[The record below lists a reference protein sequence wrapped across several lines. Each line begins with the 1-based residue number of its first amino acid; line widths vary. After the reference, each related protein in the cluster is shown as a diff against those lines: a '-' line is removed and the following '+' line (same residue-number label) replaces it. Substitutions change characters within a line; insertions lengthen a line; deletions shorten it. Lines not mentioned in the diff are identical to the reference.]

1 MKLLHQQ
8 NLCVVSKNY
17 LKNYRE
23 KILSKIHSTAII
35 DPSCEIDPTVEIGAY
50 SVIGKN
56 VTIDKDTF
64 IGPHVVISSNCDIG
78 KNNKIY
84 QFSSLSEIPQ
94 DKKYKGEKCKLVIG
108 SGNTIREYCT
118 INRGTKA
125 GGQSIT
131 KVGDNNWIM
140 AYVHIA
146 HDCIIGNNNVM
157 SNATS
162 LAGHVEMGNNIVL
175 AGYVLVHQFCRIGDY
190 SFAGMGAALNQ
201 DMPPYLLATGSFA
214 KTHGLNREGLR
225 RNDFDQ
231 KTINSLHKAYKLIFR
246 SSNNPANTKELE
258 DLSKQYKEISHL
270 LNFIDQ
276 SERGVIQ
283 SSKQD

>member
-1 MKLLHQQ
+1 MS
-8 NLCVVSKNY
+8 N
-17 LKNYRE
+17 
-23 KILSKIHSTAII
+23 IHPTAII
-35 DPSCEIDPTVEIGAY
+35 DSKADLDSSVQVGAY

-56 VTIDKDTF
+56 VCIDKNTV
-64 IGPHVVISSNCDIG
+64 IGPHVVVSSDCEIG
-78 KNNKIY
+78 QNNKIY
-84 QFSSLSEIPQ
+84 QFSSISEIPQ
-94 DKKYKGEKCKLVIG
+94 DKKFNGEECKLIIG

-125 GGQSIT
+125 GGESVT

-146 HDCIIGNNNVM
+146 HDCIIGNSNVM

-162 LAGHVEMGNNIVL
+162 LAGHVIMGSNIVL
-175 AGYVLVHQFCRIGDY
+175 AGYVLVHQFCKIGDY

-201 DMPPYLLATGSFA
+201 DLPPYLLATGSFA

-225 RNDFDQ
+225 RNNFDQ
-231 KTINSLHKAYKLIFR
+231 KKINALHKAYKLIFR
-246 SSNNPANTKELE
+246 SSNNPTNIKELE
-258 DLSKQYKEISHL
+258 NLCKEYTEVSNL
-270 LNFIDQ
+270 LNFVEQ
-276 SERGVIQ
+276 SDRGVIQ

>member
-1 MKLLHQQ
+1 
-8 NLCVVSKNY
+8 
-17 LKNYRE
+17 
-23 KILSKIHSTAII
+23 LSKIHSTAII
-35 DPSCEIDPTVEIGAY
+35 DSSCEIDSSVEIGAY

-56 VTIDKDTF
+56 VSVGENTI

-84 QFSSLSEIPQ
+84 QFSSIAEIPQ
-94 DKKYKGEKCKLVIG
+94 DKKYKGEDCKLIIG

-125 GGQSIT
+125 GGKSVTQ
-131 KVGDNNWIM
+131 VGDNNWIM

-146 HDCIIGNNNVM
+146 HDCIIGNENIM

-162 LAGHVEMGNNIVL
+162 LAGHVVMGNNIVL
-175 AGYVLVHQFCRIGDY
+175 AGYVLVHQFCKIGDY

-201 DMPPYLLATGSFA
+201 DLPPYLLATGSFA

-225 RNDFDQ
+225 RNNFDP

-246 SSNNPANTKELE
+246 SSNNPTNTKELE
-258 DLSKQYKEISHL
+258 NLSKEYREVSNL
-270 LNFIDQ
+270 LNFIEKSD
-276 SERGVIQ
+276 RGVVQ
-283 SSKQD
+283 STKEE

>member
-1 MKLLHQQ
+1 
-8 NLCVVSKNY
+8 
-17 LKNYRE
+17 
-23 KILSKIHSTAII
+23 LSNIHPTAII
-35 DPSCEIDPTVEIGAY
+35 DSKADLDSSVQVGAY

-56 VTIDKDTF
+56 VCIDKNTV
-64 IGPHVVISSNCDIG
+64 IGPHVVVSSDCEIG
-78 KNNKIY
+78 QNNKIY
-84 QFSSLSEIPQ
+84 QFSSISEIPQ
-94 DKKYKGEKCKLVIG
+94 DKKFNGEECKLIIG

-125 GGQSIT
+125 GGESVT

-146 HDCIIGNNNVM
+146 HDCIIGNSNVM

-162 LAGHVEMGNNIVL
+162 LAGHVIMGSNIVL
-175 AGYVLVHQFCRIGDY
+175 AGYVLVHQFCKIGDY

-201 DMPPYLLATGSFA
+201 DLPPYLLATGSFA

-225 RNDFDQ
+225 RNNFDQ
-231 KTINSLHKAYKLIFR
+231 KKINALHKAYKLIFR
-246 SSNNPANTKELE
+246 SSNNPTNIKELE
-258 DLSKQYKEISHL
+258 NLCKEYTEVSNL
-270 LNFIDQ
+270 LNFVEQ
-276 SERGVIQ
+276 SDRGVIQ

>member
-1 MKLLHQQ
+1 MVLKSYQ
-8 NLCVVSKNY
+8 
-17 LKNYRE
+17 KNYRSN
-23 KILSKIHSTAII
+23 ILSKIHSSVIVHPSASI
-35 DPSCEIDPTVEIGAY
+35 DTSVEIGAY

-56 VTIDKDTF
+56 VSIDKNTI
-64 IGPHVVISSNCDIG
+64 IGPHVVISSDCEIG
-78 KNNKIY
+78 QDNKIY
-84 QFSSLSEIPQ
+84 QFSSISEIPQ
-94 DKKYKGEKCKLVIG
+94 DKKYMGEDCKLIIG

-125 GGQSIT
+125 GGKSIT
-131 KVGDNNWIM
+131 KVGNNNWIM

-146 HDCIIGNNNVM
+146 HDCIIGDNNVM

-162 LAGHVEMGNNIVL
+162 LAGHVNMGSNIVL

-201 DMPPYLLATGSFA
+201 DLPPYLLATGSFA

-231 KTINSLHKAYKLIFR
+231 KKINCLHKAYKLIFR
-246 SSNNPANTKELE
+246 SSNNPTNTKELE
-258 DLSKQYKEISHL
+258 KLSKEYSEVSYL
-270 LNFIDQ
+270 LNFIEQ